1 MTYSALPL
9 QIPLFAEGGPGR
21 ALPSPITRA
30 ALYDAVYEGRRAD
43 LRVYLAL
50 AVACR
55 GPVLELGAG
64 TGRLLAP
71 LLAKGIDAVGIE
83 RDADALLVGR
93 RRLESL
99 GGGAFSRR
107 LLEGDMA
114 SLSLSRRFSLIIIAC
129 NTLSLLIE
137 PAALASTLD
146 GVRRHLAPEG
156 ALVFDVSRVEGHVW
170 HRPPYTWRSEAE
182 GVWVAG
188 VAASTVESGSYD
200 PRTRRCT
207 VTREFELADGRRA
220 EARTESC
227 QRSLDDLLASLR
239 HAGLEPTSLI
249 DESGGPVSDAS
260 TLVFVKSELA
270 A

>member
-9 QIPLFAEGGPGR
+9 QVPLFTEGGAGR
-21 ALPSPITRA
+21 APASPITRA

-43 LRVYLAL
+43 LRVYVELAT
-50 AVACR
+50 ACR

-71 LLAKGIDAVGIE
+71 LLAKGIDALGIE
-83 RDADALLVGR
+83 RDLDALLVGR
-93 RRLESL
+93 RRLEAL
-99 GGGAFSRR
+99 GGVAFSRR
-107 LLEGDMA
+107 LIEGDMT
-114 SLSLSRRFSLIIIAC
+114 SLSLSRRFSLIVVAC
-129 NTLSLLIE
+129 NTLSSLLE
-137 PAALASTLD
+137 PAALGAALG
-146 GVRRHLAPEG
+146 GVRRHLAPDG

-170 HRPPYTWRSEAE
+170 HRPPYTWRGEAE

-200 PRTRRCT
+200 PRSRRCT

-220 EARTESC
+220 SARTESH
-227 QRSLDDLLASLR
+227 QRSLDELLDSLR
-239 HAGLEPTSLI
+239 AAGLEPTFSS
-249 DESGGPVSDAS
+249 DESGGPLSEAS
-260 TLVFVKSELA
+260 TRVFVKSQLA